1 MTHDNRLAAFVH
13 TLRFEAQGILGVE
26 LRPQTRSFRHSAPA
40 RISTC
45 TCPTAWCAATL
56 LNSPEDCGR
65 YVLGILRDRG
75 SRGGSAFVHDSL
87 RVGMQLQ
94 ISRPRN
100 LFPLEENA
108 AHSVLVAGGI
118 GVTPIYCM
126 FNRLRALGRS
136 VELLYCARSRQEA
149 AFVEEL
155 AASDAAIQLHFDD
168 EKGGPM
174 DLGAFLGA
182 RASTA
187 HFYCCGPTPM
197 IDAFETH
204 CERLGHPH
212 VHIERFAA
220 APPAARRASAPG
232 AQHEHRGAERQVV
245 ARRPAGSWRGGRL
258 QLPRGRLRFLRD
270 PCAGRRAGASRR
282 RPDQGGKDRQ
292 PDHDG
297 LRVRLQGI
305 APGARPLIPGYS
317 RVAFG
322 PAFVTPVFAWGSSPA
337 TAGIAFRGTKS
348 VTVIFLRTCF
358 GRFRYLAKS
367 LFRG

>member
-26 LRPQTRSFRHSAPA
+26 LRPQDQVFPPFSAGAHIDLHLPNGLVRSYS
-40 RISTC
+40 
-45 TCPTAWCAATL
+45 L

-220 APPAARRASAPG
+220 AP
-232 AQHEHRGAERQVV
+232 
-245 ARRPAGSWRGGRL
+245 RP
-258 QLPRGRLRFLRD
+258 
-270 PCAGRRAGASRR
+270 RR
-282 RPDQGGKDRQ
+282 RPRAATKCAWRAAARASRCRAASRCSTPCWKQAWRS
-292 PDHDG
+292 
-297 LRVRLQGI
+297 I
-305 APGARPLIPGYS
+305 AVAARAFAVPARPVCWKAS
-317 RVAFG
+317 R
-322 PAFVTPVFAWGSSPA
+322 SIA
-337 TAGIAFRGTKS
+337 TAS
-348 VTVIFLRTCF
+348 
-358 GRFRYLAKS
+358 
-367 LFRG
+367 

>member
-1 MTHDNRLAAFVH
+1 MTHDNRLVAFVH

-26 LRPQTRSFRHSAPA
+26 LRPQGDQVFPSFSAGAHIDLHLPNGLVRSYS
-40 RISTC
+40 
-45 TCPTAWCAATL
+45 L

-220 APPAARRASAPG
+220 APQAPAALQGSYEVRLARSGTSIEVPSGKSLLDVLLEAGVAVDCSCREGVCGSCETRVLEGEP
-232 AQHEHRGAERQVV
+232 EHRDGVLTKAEKIANQTMMVCV
-245 ARRPAGSWRGGRL
+245 SGCKGSRL
-258 QLPRGRLRFLRD
+258 VLDL
-270 PCAGRRAGASRR
+270 
-282 RPDQGGKDRQ
+282 
-292 PDHDG
+292 
-297 LRVRLQGI
+297 
-305 APGARPLIPGYS
+305 
-317 RVAFG
+317 
-322 PAFVTPVFAWGSSPA
+322 
-337 TAGIAFRGTKS
+337 
-348 VTVIFLRTCF
+348 
-358 GRFRYLAKS
+358 
-367 LFRG
+367 